1 MCSSERHCNS
11 SELLAGQR
19 DIVVQSFEGTAQE
32 IESLIRSEHFNPFS
46 SQEWS
51 ISNFPCSLTRDI
63 TSHHTVWG
71 IWLHSLLRWK
81 MIILPILTTSLI
93 HISLKAVGRMYFLNL
108 AVMFKTSSMHYL
120 AGGTN
125 NTNGVPRT
133 ESSLKEFPSFSLF
146 TPVKTMSDFLLQS
159 EMHPLA
165 CGGACSITHVRRQIP
180 LSFKLT
186 KTFIIRNF
194 SYFPWENVVGN
205 TLALPED
212 VRWVRLDALVSWSR

>member
-1 MCSSERHCNS
+1 MNTLTLSAPKSDQFQIS
-11 SELLAGQR
+11 PA
-19 DIVVQSFEGTAQE
+19 AWPE
-32 IESLIRSEHFNPFS
+32 IL
-46 SQEWS
+46 
-51 ISNFPCSLTRDI
+51 
-63 TSHHTVWG
+63 HHTVWG

-194 SYFPWENVVGN
+194 SVLPMRKCSWEYSRTPRGCSMSEVGRSSLLV
-205 TLALPED
+205 TLGVAP
-212 VRWVRLDALVSWSR
+212 RTARLEW